1 MNKEYSLAKMTWEEV
16 EKRLE
21 ESGVVLVPVGSTEQ
35 HGPALPVDNDHYI
48 ATEFATRTAERIW
61 DEMKVTV
68 APTVVY
74 GFSQHH
80 MEFPGTV
87 SIREQTLSMLLVDIC
102 RSLHTHGFDPIIL
115 LNGHGGNTCA
125 ITNALRILRDD
136 YGIIAYSVD
145 WWNLAMDKI
154 KEVATPPVY
163 HACDM
168 ESSVAWYLDQ
178 RVLDEELVDEPGKS
192 PVPDYVVPDMLAASP
207 KAQMATMMKQ
217 LTDTGNVGYSTQ
229 ATKEKGQAIAD
240 VVIERLV
247 EFIRRLTA

>member
-1 MNKEYSLAKMTWEEV
+1 
-16 EKRLE
+16 
-21 ESGVVLVPVGSTEQ
+21 
-35 HGPALPVDNDHYI
+35 
-48 ATEFATRTAERIW
+48 
-61 DEMKVTV
+61 
-68 APTVVY
+68 
-74 GFSQHH
+74 
-80 MEFPGTV
+80 
-87 SIREQTLSMLLVDIC
+87 
-102 RSLHTHGFDPIIL
+102 
-115 LNGHGGNTCA
+115 
-125 ITNALRILRDD
+125 
-136 YGIIAYSVD
+136 
-145 WWNLAMDKI
+145 MDKI